1 MVAGNETN
9 SLAKIRD
16 ELNIQ
21 RGAYNETVK
30 NNKIA
35 ADEIKKLLQ
44 NVSPEQIKVLNDFG
58 VDTDELLKIDVD
70 RLTTDKEYLA
80 KLQNTVSDVSERI
93 TKDLEEILGINSN
106 L

>member
-1 MVAGNETN
+1 MVAGNETS

-44 NVSPEQIKVLNDFG
+44 NISPEQLKVLNEFG